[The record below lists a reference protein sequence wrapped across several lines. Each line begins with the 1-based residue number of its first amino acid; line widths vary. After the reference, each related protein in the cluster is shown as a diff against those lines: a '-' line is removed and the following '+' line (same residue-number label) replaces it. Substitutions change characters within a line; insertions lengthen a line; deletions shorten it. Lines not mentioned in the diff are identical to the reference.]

1 MEEYITRPEHDE
13 FARRMEDEDKRQNR
27 RIEELEKTSEEI
39 HNMAKSLVVMCE
51 KMSTMSNSIDVLNS
65 KVETMES
72 RDGEMWREVVGYI
85 ITCILGMVIG
95 YIFKNIGM

>member
-95 YIFKNIGM
+95 YIFKKIGM

>member
-13 FARRMEDEDKRQNR
+13 FVKRIEGEDKRQNR

-51 KMSTMSNSIDVLNS
+51 KMSAMSNSIDVLNS
-65 KVETMES
+65 KVETIES
-72 RDGEMWREVVGYI
+72 RDGEMWRKVVGYI
-85 ITCILGMVIG
+85 VTCVLGIVVG
-95 YIFKNIGM
+95 YIFKQIGM